1 MNTMLKRDSMPGER
15 LRSQNPTESAMSNR
29 QNQFNNC
36 RVLCSLTNV
45 RLSIAQIAHLLQGAL
60 KLGPLDSKKI
70 YCFLLVSFFVAF
82 FFLLFSVLFYGE
94 FKEYKTGKK
103 E

>member
-36 RVLCSLTNV
+36 RVYAV
-45 RLSIAQIAHLLQGAL
+45 
-60 KLGPLDSKKI
+60 
-70 YCFLLVSFFVAF
+70 
-82 FFLLFSVLFYGE
+82 
-94 FKEYKTGKK
+94 
-103 E
+103 

>member
-15 LRSQNPTESAMSNR
+15 LRSQNPTESSMSNR

-60 KLGPLDSKKI
+60 KLGPLDSKNI
-70 YCFLLVSFFVAF
+70 GGGSYWAGWAAARPLFGFRGPQLCLARPLLAA
-82 FFLLFSVLFYGE
+82 
-94 FKEYKTGKK
+94 
-103 E
+103 